1 MEKDILEIKEKP
13 IYEFAS
19 TISTQDLVTALS
31 CDTKYYW
38 LFVREH
44 ILLGGI
50 LLIIIGAYIHSIFF
64 VILAFLVLILFTL
77 VKVKIKLLK
86 IIESNVRKS
95 NPDKAFFSYKY
106 HFYTD
111 YFIVSSEMS
120 ATKYSYTDISN
131 FIETNVYLIIEENKT
146 KKDIILKIKD
156 CPEDIL
162 PFLKEK
168 LTNLQKKGSQKNINL
183 TPKTKS
189 NAILTILFVLTILSI
204 YGALMTLSYFSKE
217 SEIFDITE
225 KMWILYTWLP
235 IPVLSIVM
243 GFKYQRSNE
252 NATKNIVAGVLISFI
267 LVLFGSFSF
276 LFNDDLSQEF
286 DTIMGIS
293 RPEMMNMKI
302 NYPLTNL
309 GSNISNYKKANVKY
323 QKNENV
329 NIEEE
334 ITSNQNWFP
343 KDALPI
349 TLKEQIPDEL
359 LSNDNAYYLVYNL
372 TTNEYNKPLST
383 GSNQVEVI
391 IYYPDT
397 YILEINKYTVNN

>member
-13 IYEFAS
+13 IYEFAN

-31 CDTKYYW
+31 CDIKYYW
-38 LFVREH
+38 LFVQEH
-44 ILLGGI
+44 ILFWGI
-50 LLIIIGAYIHSIFF
+50 LPIIIGAYFHRFFF
-64 VILAFLVLILFTL
+64 VIVVFLVLILFTL
-77 VKVKIKLLK
+77 TRVKIKLLK
-86 IIESNVRKS
+86 IITSKVRKN
-95 NPDKAFFSYKY
+95 NPDKPFFSYKY
-106 HFYTD
+106 HFYPE
-111 YFIVSSEMS
+111 YFIVSSETS
-120 ATKYSYTDISN
+120 AIKYSYKDISN
-131 FIETNVYLIIEENKT
+131 LIETNVYLIMEENKT

-156 CPEDIL
+156 CPEDIIF
-162 PFLKEK
+162 FLKEK
-168 LTNLQKKGSQKNINL
+168 LTYLQKKSSQKNINL

-235 IPVLSIVM
+235 IPMLSIIM

-267 LVLFGSFSF
+267 LVFLGSFSF

-293 RPEMMNMKI
+293 RPEMMNMEI

-309 GSNISNYKKANVKY
+309 GPNISHYKKTNVKY

-334 ITSNQNWFP
+334 IANNQNWFP
-343 KDALPI
+343 KEALPT
-349 TLKEQIPDEL
+349 TLKELIPDEL
-359 LSNDNAYYLVYNL
+359 LSDDNAYYLVYNL
-372 TTNEYNKPLST
+372 TTNDYNKSLST
-383 GSNQVEVI
+383 GSNQVEII
-391 IYYPDT
+391 IYYPDA